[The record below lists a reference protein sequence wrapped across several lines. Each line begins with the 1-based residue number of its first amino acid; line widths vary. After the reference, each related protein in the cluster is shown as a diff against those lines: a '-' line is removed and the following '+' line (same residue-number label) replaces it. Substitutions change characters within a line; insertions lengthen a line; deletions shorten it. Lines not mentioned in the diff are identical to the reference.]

1 MNKIFL
7 WIVLAVII
15 LGLLLILLNT
25 RMGQSGDAQAPAD
38 NSVSAPVTPAPPVA
52 QPPLPVT
59 PGSPADG
66 EKLAAA
72 GVKPSPAAVE
82 RGFAFDTGEETAAA
96 TAGDTA
102 PAGPG
107 MAPPAAAG
115 HDEKARPVPAPAP
128 AEKKAEKPAAKP
140 QPAPR
145 KAAPAPR
152 DQTISNF
159 VVFVRDGGATIR
171 LDASSPIRFKHLELT
186 SPARVVVDLHGT
198 WKLSEPG
205 VPKGEMVKDV
215 RLGKKG
221 GDTRIVIDLHAKART
236 RYILTRGKKRLDI
249 RLDKTKCFPAA
260 NDKKRQGLPR
270 DPAVFSHLEK
280 GGSRLPFLY
289 SFIPFPF
296 PCRAGRRPA
305 PRPPAGRKGPPC
317 PGH

>member
-25 RMGQSGDAQAPAD
+25 RMGQSGDAPAPAD
-38 NSVSAPVTPAPPVA
+38 NSVSAPVTPAQPVA

-59 PGSPADG
+59 PGTPADG

-82 RGFAFDTGEETAAA
+82 RGFAFDTGEETTATAAGGAAPAAPGTAPLTAAA
-96 TAGDTA
+96 
-102 PAGPG
+102 
-107 MAPPAAAG
+107 
-115 HDEKARPVPAPAP
+115 HDEKAQPATAPAP
-128 AEKKAEKPAAKP
+128 A
-140 QPAPR
+140 
-145 KAAPAPR
+145 APAEAPKN
-152 DQTISNF
+152 QTITNF

-221 GDTRIVIDLHAKART
+221 SDTRIVIDLHAKAKT
-236 RYILTRGKKRLDI
+236 RYILTKGKKRLDI
-249 RLDKTKCFPAA
+249 RLDKTK
-260 NDKKRQGLPR
+260 
-270 DPAVFSHLEK
+270 
-280 GGSRLPFLY
+280 
-289 SFIPFPF
+289 
-296 PCRAGRRPA
+296 
-305 PRPPAGRKGPPC
+305 
-317 PGH
+317 

>member
-25 RMGQSGDAQAPAD
+25 RMGQSGDAPVPAD
-38 NSVSAPVTPAPPVA
+38 NSVSAPVKPAPPVA

-59 PGSPADG
+59 PGTPADG

-82 RGFAFDTGEETAAA
+82 RGFAFETGVETPATAESPAPASPGTTPLTAAA
-96 TAGDTA
+96 
-102 PAGPG
+102 
-107 MAPPAAAG
+107 
-115 HDEKARPVPAPAP
+115 HDEKAPAAAPAAP
-128 AEKKAEKPAAKP
+128 AATAEVKKAEKPAPKP
-140 QPAPR
+140 QPAP
-145 KAAPAPR
+145 KN
-152 DQTISNF
+152 QTITNF

-186 SPARVVVDLHGT
+186 SPSRVVVDLHGT

-221 GDTRIVIDLHAKART
+221 SDTRIVIDLHAKAKT
-236 RYILTRGKKRLDI
+236 RYILTKGKKRLDI
-249 RLDKTKCFPAA
+249 RLDKTK
-260 NDKKRQGLPR
+260 
-270 DPAVFSHLEK
+270 
-280 GGSRLPFLY
+280 
-289 SFIPFPF
+289 
-296 PCRAGRRPA
+296 
-305 PRPPAGRKGPPC
+305 
-317 PGH
+317 

>member
-25 RMGQSGDAQAPAD
+25 RMGQSGDAPAPAD
-38 NSVSAPVTPAPPVA
+38 NSVSAPVTPAQPVA

-59 PGSPADG
+59 PGTPADG

-82 RGFAFDTGEETAAA
+82 RGFAFDTGEETTATAAGGAAPAAPGTAPLTAAA
-96 TAGDTA
+96 HDEKAQPATTPA
-102 PAGPG
+102 P
-107 MAPPAAAG
+107 APPAA
-115 HDEKARPVPAPAP
+115 P
-128 AEKKAEKPAAKP
+128 AEVKKAEKPAPKP

-145 KAAPAPR
+145 KAAPAPKN
-152 DQTISNF
+152 QTITNF

-221 GDTRIVIDLHAKART
+221 SDTRIVIDLHAKAKT
-236 RYILTRGKKRLDI
+236 RYILTKGKKRLDI
-249 RLDKTKCFPAA
+249 RLDKTK
-260 NDKKRQGLPR
+260 
-270 DPAVFSHLEK
+270 
-280 GGSRLPFLY
+280 
-289 SFIPFPF
+289 
-296 PCRAGRRPA
+296 
-305 PRPPAGRKGPPC
+305 
-317 PGH
+317 

>member
-7 WIVLAVII
+7 WIILAVII

-25 RMGQSGDAQAPAD
+25 RMGQSGDAPAPAD

-59 PGSPADG
+59 PGTPADG

-82 RGFAFDTGEETAAA
+82 RGFAFDTGEETPA
-96 TAGDTA
+96 TTESPA
-102 PAGPG
+102 PAGS
-107 MAPPAAAG
+107 ATPPPTAAAHG
-115 HDEKARPVPAPAP
+115 EKAQPAPAP
-128 AEKKAEKPAAKP
+128 TPAAPAAPAEVKKAEKPAPKN
-140 QPAPR
+140 
-145 KAAPAPR
+145 
-152 DQTISNF
+152 QTITNF

-221 GDTRIVIDLHAKART
+221 SDTRIVIDLHAKAKT
-236 RYILTRGKKRLDI
+236 RYILTKGKKRLDI
-249 RLDKTKCFPAA
+249 RLDKTK
-260 NDKKRQGLPR
+260 
-270 DPAVFSHLEK
+270 
-280 GGSRLPFLY
+280 
-289 SFIPFPF
+289 
-296 PCRAGRRPA
+296 
-305 PRPPAGRKGPPC
+305 
-317 PGH
+317 

>member
-25 RMGQSGDAQAPAD
+25 RMGQSGDAPVPAD
-38 NSVSAPVTPAPPVA
+38 NSVSAPVKPAPPVA

-59 PGSPADG
+59 PGTPADG

-82 RGFAFDTGEETAAA
+82 RGFAFETGEETPATAESPAPASPGTTPLTAAA
-96 TAGDTA
+96 
-102 PAGPG
+102 
-107 MAPPAAAG
+107 
-115 HDEKARPVPAPAP
+115 HDEKAPAAAPAAPAAP
-128 AEKKAEKPAAKP
+128 AEVKKAEKPAPKP
-140 QPAPR
+140 QPAP
-145 KAAPAPR
+145 KN
-152 DQTISNF
+152 QTITNF

-186 SPARVVVDLHGT
+186 SPSRVVVDLHGT

-221 GDTRIVIDLHAKART
+221 SDTRIVIDLHAKAKT
-236 RYILTRGKKRLDI
+236 RYILTKGNKRLDI
-249 RLDKTKCFPAA
+249 RMDKTK
-260 NDKKRQGLPR
+260 
-270 DPAVFSHLEK
+270 
-280 GGSRLPFLY
+280 
-289 SFIPFPF
+289 
-296 PCRAGRRPA
+296 
-305 PRPPAGRKGPPC
+305 
-317 PGH
+317 

>member
-25 RMGQSGDAQAPAD
+25 RMGQSGDAPVPAD
-38 NSVSAPVTPAPPVA
+38 NSVSAPVKPAPPVA

-59 PGSPADG
+59 PGTPADG

-82 RGFAFDTGEETAAA
+82 RGFAFETGEETPATAESPAPASPGTTPLTAAA
-96 TAGDTA
+96 
-102 PAGPG
+102 
-107 MAPPAAAG
+107 
-115 HDEKARPVPAPAP
+115 HDEKAPAAAPAAP
-128 AEKKAEKPAAKP
+128 AATAEVKKAEKPAPKP
-140 QPAPR
+140 QPAP
-145 KAAPAPR
+145 KN
-152 DQTISNF
+152 QTITNF

-186 SPARVVVDLHGT
+186 SPSRVVVDLHGT

-221 GDTRIVIDLHAKART
+221 SDTRIVIDLHAKAKT
-236 RYILTRGKKRLDI
+236 RYILTKGKKRLDI
-249 RLDKTKCFPAA
+249 RLDKTK
-260 NDKKRQGLPR
+260 
-270 DPAVFSHLEK
+270 
-280 GGSRLPFLY
+280 
-289 SFIPFPF
+289 
-296 PCRAGRRPA
+296 
-305 PRPPAGRKGPPC
+305 
-317 PGH
+317 

>member
-25 RMGQSGDAQAPAD
+25 RMGQSGDAPVPAD
-38 NSVSAPVTPAPPVA
+38 NSVSAPVKPAPPVA

-59 PGSPADG
+59 PGTPADG

-82 RGFAFDTGEETAAA
+82 RGFAFETGEETPATAESPAPASPGTTPLTAAA
-96 TAGDTA
+96 
-102 PAGPG
+102 
-107 MAPPAAAG
+107 
-115 HDEKARPVPAPAP
+115 HDEKAPAAAPAAPAAP
-128 AEKKAEKPAAKP
+128 AEVKKAEKPAPKP
-140 QPAPR
+140 QPAP
-145 KAAPAPR
+145 KNQPI
-152 DQTISNF
+152 TNF

-186 SPARVVVDLHGT
+186 SPSRVVVDLHGT

-221 GDTRIVIDLHAKART
+221 SDTRIVIDLHAKAKT
-236 RYILTRGKKRLDI
+236 RYILTKGKKRLDI
-249 RLDKTKCFPAA
+249 RLDKTK
-260 NDKKRQGLPR
+260 
-270 DPAVFSHLEK
+270 
-280 GGSRLPFLY
+280 
-289 SFIPFPF
+289 
-296 PCRAGRRPA
+296 
-305 PRPPAGRKGPPC
+305 
-317 PGH
+317 

>member
-25 RMGQSGDAQAPAD
+25 RMGQSGDAPVPAD

-59 PGSPADG
+59 PGTPADG

-82 RGFAFDTGEETAAA
+82 RGFAFETGEETMAP
-96 TAGDTA
+96 TTGSTA

-107 MAPPAAAG
+107 STPLTAAAHDEKTQPAPAAA
-115 HDEKARPVPAPAP
+115 PAAPAAP
-128 AEKKAEKPAAKP
+128 AEVKKAEKPAPKP

-145 KAAPAPR
+145 KAAPAPKN
-152 DQTISNF
+152 QTITNF

-221 GDTRIVIDLHAKART
+221 SDTRIVIDLHAKAKT
-236 RYILTRGKKRLDI
+236 RYILTKGKKRLDI
-249 RLDKTKCFPAA
+249 RLDKTK
-260 NDKKRQGLPR
+260 
-270 DPAVFSHLEK
+270 
-280 GGSRLPFLY
+280 
-289 SFIPFPF
+289 
-296 PCRAGRRPA
+296 
-305 PRPPAGRKGPPC
+305 
-317 PGH
+317 

>member
-25 RMGQSGDAQAPAD
+25 RMGQSGDAPAPAD
-38 NSVSAPVTPAPPVA
+38 NSVSAPVKPAPPVA
-52 QPPLPVT
+52 QPPRPLK
-59 PGSPADG
+59 PGTPADG

-82 RGFAFDTGEETAAA
+82 RGFAFETGEETTATTAGGPAPAAPGTTPLTAA
-96 TAGDTA
+96 T
-102 PAGPG
+102 
-107 MAPPAAAG
+107 
-115 HDEKARPVPAPAP
+115 HDEKAQPATAPSPAAP
-128 AEKKAEKPAAKP
+128 EAVKKAEKPAPKP
-140 QPAPR
+140 QPASR

-152 DQTISNF
+152 EQAITNF

-171 LDASSPIRFKHLELT
+171 LDATSPIRFKHLELT
-186 SPARVVVDLHGT
+186 SPSRVVVDLHGT

-221 GDTRIVIDLHAKART
+221 NDTRIVIDLHAKAKT

-249 RLDKTKCFPAA
+249 RLDKTK
-260 NDKKRQGLPR
+260 
-270 DPAVFSHLEK
+270 
-280 GGSRLPFLY
+280 
-289 SFIPFPF
+289 
-296 PCRAGRRPA
+296 
-305 PRPPAGRKGPPC
+305 
-317 PGH
+317 

>member
-25 RMGQSGDAQAPAD
+25 RMGQSGDAPVPAD
-38 NSVSAPVTPAPPVA
+38 NSVSAPVKPAPPVA

-59 PGSPADG
+59 PGTPADG

-82 RGFAFDTGEETAAA
+82 RGFAFETGEETAATA
-96 TAGDTA
+96 TGGPA
-102 PAGPG
+102 PAAPG
-107 MAPPAAAG
+107 TPPLTAA
-115 HDEKARPVPAPAP
+115 HDEKARAATSPAPAAPAAP
-128 AEKKAEKPAAKP
+128 AEAKKAEKPAPKP

-145 KAAPAPR
+145 KAAPAPKN
-152 DQTISNF
+152 QTITNF

-186 SPARVVVDLHGT
+186 SPSRVVVDLHGT

-221 GDTRIVIDLHAKART
+221 SDTRIVIDLHAKAKT
-236 RYILTRGKKRLDI
+236 RYILTKGKKRLDI
-249 RLDKTKCFPAA
+249 RLDKTK
-260 NDKKRQGLPR
+260 
-270 DPAVFSHLEK
+270 
-280 GGSRLPFLY
+280 
-289 SFIPFPF
+289 
-296 PCRAGRRPA
+296 
-305 PRPPAGRKGPPC
+305 
-317 PGH
+317 

>member
-25 RMGQSGDAQAPAD
+25 RMGQSGDAPVPAD
-38 NSVSAPVTPAPPVA
+38 NSVSAPVKPAPPVA

-59 PGSPADG
+59 PGTPADG

-82 RGFAFDTGEETAAA
+82 RGFAFETGEETPATAESPAPASPGTTPLTAAA
-96 TAGDTA
+96 
-102 PAGPG
+102 
-107 MAPPAAAG
+107 
-115 HDEKARPVPAPAP
+115 HDEKAPAAAPAAPAAP
-128 AEKKAEKPAAKP
+128 AEVKKAEKPAPKP
-140 QPAPR
+140 QPAP
-145 KAAPAPR
+145 KNP
-152 DQTISNF
+152 TITNF

-186 SPARVVVDLHGT
+186 SPSRVVVDLHGT

-221 GDTRIVIDLHAKART
+221 SDTRIVIDLHAKAKT
-236 RYILTRGKKRLDI
+236 RYILTKGKKRLDI
-249 RLDKTKCFPAA
+249 RLDKTK
-260 NDKKRQGLPR
+260 
-270 DPAVFSHLEK
+270 
-280 GGSRLPFLY
+280 
-289 SFIPFPF
+289 
-296 PCRAGRRPA
+296 
-305 PRPPAGRKGPPC
+305 
-317 PGH
+317 

>member
-25 RMGQSGDAQAPAD
+25 RMGQSGDAPAPAD
-38 NSVSAPVTPAPPVA
+38 NSVSAPVTPAQPVA

-59 PGSPADG
+59 PGTPA
-66 EKLAAA
+66 
-72 GVKPSPAAVE
+72 
-82 RGFAFDTGEETAAA
+82 GEETTGTAAGGAAPAAPGTAPLTAAA
-96 TAGDTA
+96 
-102 PAGPG
+102 
-107 MAPPAAAG
+107 
-115 HDEKARPVPAPAP
+115 HDEKAQLATAPAP
-128 AEKKAEKPAAKP
+128 AAPAAPAEVKKAEKPAPKP

-145 KAAPAPR
+145 KAAPAPKN
-152 DQTISNF
+152 QTITNF

-221 GDTRIVIDLHAKART
+221 SDTRIVIDLHAKAKT
-236 RYILTRGKKRLDI
+236 RYILTKGKKRLDI
-249 RLDKTKCFPAA
+249 RLDKTK
-260 NDKKRQGLPR
+260 
-270 DPAVFSHLEK
+270 
-280 GGSRLPFLY
+280 
-289 SFIPFPF
+289 
-296 PCRAGRRPA
+296 
-305 PRPPAGRKGPPC
+305 
-317 PGH
+317 

>member
-25 RMGQSGDAQAPAD
+25 RMGQSGDAPVPAD
-38 NSVSAPVTPAPPVA
+38 NSVSAPVKPAPPVA

-59 PGSPADG
+59 PGTPADG

-82 RGFAFDTGEETAAA
+82 RGFAFETGEETPATAESPAPASPGTTPLTAAA
-96 TAGDTA
+96 
-102 PAGPG
+102 
-107 MAPPAAAG
+107 
-115 HDEKARPVPAPAP
+115 HDEKAPAAAPAAP
-128 AEKKAEKPAAKP
+128 AASAEVKKAEKPAPKN
-140 QPAPR
+140 
-145 KAAPAPR
+145 
-152 DQTISNF
+152 QTITNF

-186 SPARVVVDLHGT
+186 SPSRVVVDLHGT

-221 GDTRIVIDLHAKART
+221 SDTRIVIDLHAKAKT
-236 RYILTRGKKRLDI
+236 RYILTKGKKRLDI
-249 RLDKTKCFPAA
+249 RLDKTK
-260 NDKKRQGLPR
+260 
-270 DPAVFSHLEK
+270 
-280 GGSRLPFLY
+280 
-289 SFIPFPF
+289 
-296 PCRAGRRPA
+296 
-305 PRPPAGRKGPPC
+305 
-317 PGH
+317 

>member
-25 RMGQSGDAQAPAD
+25 RMGQSGDAPVPAD
-38 NSVSAPVTPAPPVA
+38 NSVSAPVKPAPPVA

-59 PGSPADG
+59 PGTPADG

-82 RGFAFDTGEETAAA
+82 RGFAFETGEETPA
-96 TAGDTA
+96 TA
-102 PAGPG
+102 
-107 MAPPAAAG
+107 
-115 HDEKARPVPAPAP
+115 EV
-128 AEKKAEKPAAKP
+128 KKAEKPAPKP

-145 KAAPAPR
+145 KAAPAPKN
-152 DQTISNF
+152 QTITNF

-186 SPARVVVDLHGT
+186 SPSRVVVDLHGT

-221 GDTRIVIDLHAKART
+221 SDTRIVIDLHAKAKT
-236 RYILTRGKKRLDI
+236 RYILTKGKKRLDI
-249 RLDKTKCFPAA
+249 RLDKTK
-260 NDKKRQGLPR
+260 
-270 DPAVFSHLEK
+270 
-280 GGSRLPFLY
+280 
-289 SFIPFPF
+289 
-296 PCRAGRRPA
+296 
-305 PRPPAGRKGPPC
+305 
-317 PGH
+317 